1 MGIFSVLGIKNHIK
15 TWASFGGGQGEHVP
29 PLLAVRD
36 GDRISDVP
44 PPSPPTLLV
53 MEKKHLDYMFALY
66 PYFDIL
72 SMYSIYRIRMRGNR
86 N

>member
-1 MGIFSVLGIKNHIK
+1 MGIFGVLGIKNHVK
-15 TWASFGGGQGEHVP
+15 TLASFGGGQGEHVP

-36 GDRISDVP
+36 GDRIYDVP
-44 PPSPPTLLV
+44 PPPPPTLLV
-53 MEKKHLDYMFALY
+53 MEKTHLDYMFALY

-72 SMYSIYRIRMRGNR
+72 SMYSIYRMRGNR